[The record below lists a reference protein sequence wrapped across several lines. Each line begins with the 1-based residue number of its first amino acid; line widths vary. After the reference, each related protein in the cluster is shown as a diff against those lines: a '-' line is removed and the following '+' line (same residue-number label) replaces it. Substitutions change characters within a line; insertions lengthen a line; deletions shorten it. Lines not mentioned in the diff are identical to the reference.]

1 MPRHPGAGGAQQSRD
16 APGAPARPSCTLRA
30 PGQGGM
36 RGTSARGSFYFSPV
50 PMGRVRFEDFHSE
63 GSARYSAPGAPRGQV
78 RLGSLPVPRPALLR
92 APVPVPVPFPGSLPA
107 QPLPG
112 QCLNPAPKPGSHRS
126 PPLPINMPRLPPPL
140 LNPSPSNGLR
150 RSSILSACPATPV
163 PRTSRC
169 RSRCRSRP
177 GDVGGR
183 AAGGTRASAATSP
196 GVAVYRLQGRVQ
208 PCAAV
213 WLQAFLG
220 ESGKGHGCSP
230 PAPPPPSTAGPAQ
243 LSVPLACA
251 CPSRGAM
258 ERAFTPLEC
267 LLPAGTVPPGPPCWP
282 RRAQRGNTAQ
292 ALCLPRSGSLSAP
305 LGLCLPCLGSVCAP
319 LGLNSG
325 SLQRFGA
332 VLTPSGVPNWRLNP
346 DPSGFHR

>member
-1 MPRHPGAGGAQQSRD
+1 M
-16 APGAPARPSCTLRA
+16 
-30 PGQGGM
+30 
-36 RGTSARGSFYFSPV
+36 
-50 PMGRVRFEDFHSE
+50 RFEDFHSE

-78 RLGSLPVPRPALLR
+78 RLGSLPVPSPALLS

-112 QCLNPAPKPGSHRS
+112 QCLSPAPKPGSHRS

-150 RSSILSACPATPV
+150 RSSILSACPAAPV

-169 RSRCRSRP
+169 RSRSRCRP

-230 PAPPPPSTAGPAQ
+230 PAPPLHRRSRPALRAFGVCLPVPRGHGARVHAAGMPPARRYGTARPPVLAPPSPA
-243 LSVPLACA
+243 
-251 CPSRGAM
+251 RKH
-258 ERAFTPLEC
+258 
-267 LLPAGTVPPGPPCWP
+267 
-282 RRAQRGNTAQ
+282 
-292 ALCLPRSGSLSAP
+292 RSGSMSAP
-305 LGLCLPCLGSVCAP
+305 LGLSVRP
-319 LGLNSG
+319 
-325 SLQRFGA
+325 
-332 VLTPSGVPNWRLNP
+332 P
-346 DPSGFHR
+346 